1 MTRIKFWRIIVMM
14 VIIVVV
20 LDEMTGD
27 REKKRKIKE
36 LFAHKA
42 EKFQRIGYRI
52 VAVAFV
58 IWTIWHLAM
67 LYGMVKEPIRITQ
80 RPLGYDQASGDGEIW
95 AASYV
100 KLKNIS
106 YREVPIQLR
115 LYEEDTEERRQEFQ
129 LRSIEI
135 WGREEDG
142 KETRIGEDLTV
153 TVPPRT
159 EIGLYIRAVRKE
171 QEDIFFPVHTEQE
184 IQIIYC
190 GKEGERMVDAA
201 KERVSLYEKGVCIC
215 RTYTPCSDRT
225 GY

>member
-1 MTRIKFWRIIVMM
+1 MTRINFWGIIVMM

-20 LDEMTGD
+20 LDEMMGD
-27 REKKRKIKE
+27 RKRKIKE
-36 LFAHKA
+36 LFARKA

-67 LYGMVKEPIRITQ
+67 IYGMYKEPIRITQ
-80 RPLGYDQASGDGEIW
+80 QPLGFDLASGDGEIW

-115 LYEEDTEERRQEFQ
+115 LYEEDTKERRQEFQ
-129 LRSIEI
+129 IRSIEM
-135 WGREEDG
+135 WGRKEDR
-142 KETRIGEDLTV
+142 KKTRIGEDLTI

-159 EIGLYIRAVRKE
+159 EIGLYIKAVRKE
-171 QEDIFFPVHTEQE
+171 QEGVFFLVHTEQE

-190 GKEGERMVDAA
+190 GKGNICIKAEGEIDHERSITWGGA
-201 KERVSLYEKGVCIC
+201 KYIYEE
-215 RTYTPCSDRT
+215 TEEMF
-225 GY
+225 